1 MEAIY
6 HSCRSWLGLDLKPK
20 HFQKRLIAFFSAA
33 LASVP
38 LASPAAFSIV
48 QRVNA
53 YYYPSVFYTVVA
65 LLMYF
70 GFRFFLEDHSLFSD
84 RKALAASA
92 ILSIGSIEA
101 ELILIKPEITMALIV
116 LIRIAGLFFLF
127 LYAIRCAKEL
137 IQKKRFHLNV
147 IGTAALISAASVLH
161 EPSRQCPEYSNL
173 IVLKILPN
181 IALFIILLFCFSRIC
196 LPSRSRKQFG
206 LAVLAVF
213 FGLTLLISESLN
225 QTSSWN
231 SILGNAAAVI
241 RSIILWGGM
250 SAAMFGFLLKLEQIN
265 VPLESFSARKQ
276 DRKKAFL
283 VLVCIFLIL
292 WLPSIIAQFPAG
304 INIDTRDQFAQITGK
319 IELSKT
325 TQAMP
330 EDPAASNWNNHH
342 SVLYNAY
349 LALFLMIGEWLHSYS
364 AGVFMAALVQ
374 TAALACLLAH
384 CLLEIRVRFPN
395 RRVFWV
401 SFAFFALNP
410 LMPLWGMTIQ
420 KDVFYGGVMMLVV
433 LKMHHMLCESEKPS
447 LKDTIILSC
456 YLLLMIA
463 LRRTGI
469 YVAAAVL
476 PVAVIMLVRKRKQ
489 LCRIAAAFAAAI
501 LIFQFGI
508 SGLLFSTLKIR
519 NGSPRG
525 TYCVPFM
532 QTARYITDYREEVTP
547 EEEKAI
553 LAVIGGPDSSLD
565 EIAENYVP
573 LRADKE
579 IFLYNKYAT
588 REQITDYLKT
598 WAGMFI
604 KHPDSYFQGFLC
616 LTWPWFEAGSNHDR
630 IFYDSVMCED
640 LESVLPGVERST
652 SVMTDLAS
660 FFVSCLAVSPL
671 TMGFILTA
679 AMTWIMVITFV
690 MLIRRK
696 KCGELLS
703 ILPIVFNY
711 CVGFI
716 GPVAYMRYSLG
727 MLFSLPFVM
736 CLLLCNGKERN
747 DG

>member
-1 MEAIY
+1 MEAIF
-6 HSCRSWLGLDLKPK
+6 HSCRCWLGLDQKPE
-20 HFQKRLIAFFSAA
+20 HFQKKLKAFFSAA

-38 LASPAAFSIV
+38 LAAPAAFSIV

-53 YYYPSVFYTVVA
+53 YYYPSVFYIVAA

-70 GFRFFLEDHSLFSD
+70 GFRLFLENHSLFSD
-84 RKALAASA
+84 KKALLVSA
-92 ILSIGSIEA
+92 VLTVASIEA
-101 ELILIKPEITMALIV
+101 ELMLVKPEAIMVLIT

-127 LYAIRCAKEL
+127 LFAFRCAGEL
-137 IQKKRFHLNV
+137 IRKKSFHLKDA
-147 IGTAALISAASVLH
+147 GTAALITAASILH
-161 EPSRQCPEYSNL
+161 KPGRLCPEYSNL
-173 IVLKILPN
+173 IILRILPN
-181 IALFIILLFCFSRIC
+181 IALFIILLFFFSKFRI
-196 LPSRSRKQFG
+196 PFRARKQFG

-225 QTSSWN
+225 QTNSWN
-231 SILGNAAAVI
+231 SILESASAVI
-241 RSIILWGGM
+241 RSIFLWGGM
-250 SAAMFGFLLKLEQIN
+250 SAAMFVFLVKIEQMN
-265 VPLESFSARKQ
+265 VPLESFSARKR
-276 DRKKAFL
+276 DRKKAFF

-319 IELSKT
+319 TELSRT

-395 RRVFWV
+395 RKIFWV

-420 KDVFYGGVMMLVV
+420 KDVFYGGIMMLVV

-447 LKDTIILSC
+447 LKDTIMLSC

-476 PVAVIMLVRKRKQ
+476 LVAVLVLVRKRKQ
-489 LCRIAAAFAAAI
+489 LFRIAAAFAAAI

-573 LRADKE
+573 LRADKV

-598 WAGMFI
+598 WASMFI

-616 LTWPWFEAGSNHDR
+616 LIWPWFDAGSNHDR

-640 LESVLPGVERST
+640 LESVLPGVKRST
-652 SVMTDLAS
+652 GIMTDLAS
-660 FFVSCLAVSPL
+660 FYISCLSVSPL
-671 TMGFILTA
+671 AMGFILTA
-679 AMTWIMVITFV
+679 ALTWIMIVVLV
-690 MLIRRK
+690 MLVRRK
-696 KCGELLS
+696 KRGEMLS
-703 ILPIVFNY
+703 VLPIVFNY

-727 MLFSLPFVM
+727 MLFSLPFIM
-736 CLLLCNGKERN
+736 CLLLCNGKEKY